1 MGKGKKNEKLEEL
14 QEKVMDSAQKV
25 WLAGLGALAVA
36 EEEGSKLFKEL
47 VKRGESMEGQI
58 KGELTSLRKEIAA
71 LVERGRGQ
79 ASKVVE
85 QVETN
90 WDEKLT
96 QALSRLGV
104 PTRDEIAA
112 LAARVEELTRKLDE
126 RAAEGAK
133 KPRSRAEVA
142 APAATE

>member
-1 MGKGKKNEKLEEL
+1 
-14 QEKVMDSAQKV
+14 
-25 WLAGLGALAVA
+25 
-36 EEEGSKLFKEL
+36 
-47 VKRGESMEGQI
+47 MEGEI

>member
-47 VKRGESMEGQI
+47 VKRGESMEGEI